1 MSGNDEKK
9 LQKDFLSRAYYP
21 VWLDLKGKSCFVI
34 GGGHIAERKISSL
47 LEAGADVTVIS
58 PKVTFVISQCIKQ
71 GLVNGL
77 IQSYHSEDSVNA
89 FLIIAA
95 TNVAYVNEQ
104 VYRDAA
110 ARGQLIN
117 RVDAPEQSNFLV
129 PAVLRRGKLAI
140 AVSTSGASPSLA
152 AEIRQKL
159 EQQYGEEYEL
169 YVEFLGELR
178 MLVQQRIE
186 DPGQRRLIL
195 KQALESDILTSIR
208 VGTLDKELWFERLLG
223 DCN

>member
-1 MSGNDEKK
+1 MSG
-9 LQKDFLSRAYYP
+9 KDYYP
-21 VWLDLKGKSCFVI
+21 AWLDLNGKSCFVV
-34 GGGHIAERKISSL
+34 GGGQIAERKISAL

-58 PKVTFVISQCIKQ
+58 PKVSFVISEWIEQ
-71 GLVNGL
+71 GLVKGL

-117 RVDAPEQSNFLV
+117 RVDAPEQSNFIV
-129 PAVLRRGKLAI
+129 PAVLRRGKLVI

-152 AEIRQKL
+152 VEIRQKL

-178 MLVQQRIE
+178 IMVQQRIE
-186 DPGQRRLIL
+186 DPGQRRMIL
-195 KQALESDILTSIR
+195 KQALESDIMTSIR
-208 VGTLDKELWFERLLG
+208 EGTLDKKLWFERFLG
-223 DCN
+223 ECN